1 MTMASPPSPFGVMV
15 QQTVCLKID
24 ASIKSLFAAI
34 EAARLAI
41 VSALNAIKEYIKSI
55 IDKLN
60 PASKIGEAL
69 AQFNNQV
76 NQLIPDPTDY
86 QTVNRMIRACSY
98 LDTSDIF
105 GKPASLL
112 KDAIDGIMG
121 VGGYIDNMLNDLSE
135 SLEVP
140 EFIASNMLSG
150 IETLF
155 KQLGIISTID
165 EIKKMIQ
172 CLSVVCGMPVGAY
185 INKLS
190 QIYTDFYLT
199 DTGEINIAQL
209 VADSGVP
216 YGKRGPLIAAI
227 SGVKAKRSQFN
238 SILNNAVDS
247 FRSLG
252 M

>member
-1 MTMASPPSPFGVMV
+1 MANPPSPFGVMV
-15 QQTVCLKID
+15 QQTVCLKMD

-34 EAARLAI
+34 DAARLAV
-41 VSALNAIKEYIKSI
+41 VSALNAIKAYIRSI
-55 IDKLN
+55 IDQLN
-60 PASKIGEAL
+60 PASKIAEAL
-69 AQFNNQV
+69 AEFNRQV
-76 NQLIPDPTDY
+76 NELIPDPTDY
-86 QTVNRMIRACSY
+86 QTVNKMIRSCSY

-105 GKPASLL
+105 AKPASLL
-112 KDAIDGIMG
+112 KDTIDGIMG
-121 VGGYIDNMLNDLSE
+121 VGGYIDGMLSDLAAA
-135 SLEVP
+135 LEVP

-155 KQLGIISTID
+155 QQLGILSTID

-172 CLSVVCGMPVGAY
+172 CLSVVCGMPVQAY

-199 DTGEINIAQL
+199 ETGDINVAQL

-216 YGKRGPLIAAI
+216 YGKRGPLMAAM
-227 SGVKAKRSQFN
+227 SGVKAKRVQFN
-238 SILNNAVDS
+238 TILDNAVDS

>member
-1 MTMASPPSPFGVMV
+1 MANPPSPFGVMV
-15 QQTVCLKID
+15 QQSVCLKMD
-24 ASIKSLFAAI
+24 TSIKALFAAI
-34 EAARLAI
+34 ESARLAI
-41 VSALNAIKEYIKSI
+41 VTALNAIKAYIKSI

-60 PASKIGEAL
+60 PASTITAAL
-69 AQFNNQV
+69 AEFNKEV
-76 NQLIPDPTDY
+76 NKLIPDPTDY
-86 QTVNRMIRACSY
+86 QTVNKMIRSCSY

-112 KDAIDGIMG
+112 KDTIDSIMG
-121 VGGYIDNMLNDLSE
+121 PGGYMDNLLKELSE
-135 SLEVP
+135 SLEIP

-155 KQLGIISTID
+155 QQLGIISTID

-172 CLSVVCGMPVGAY
+172 CLSVVCGMPVQAY

-199 DTGEINIAQL
+199 ESGEINVAQL

-216 YGKRGPLIAAI
+216 YGKRGPLMEAL
-227 SGVKAKRSQFN
+227 SGVRAKRAQFN
-238 SILNNAVDS
+238 TILDNAVDS
-247 FRSLG
+247 FRALG